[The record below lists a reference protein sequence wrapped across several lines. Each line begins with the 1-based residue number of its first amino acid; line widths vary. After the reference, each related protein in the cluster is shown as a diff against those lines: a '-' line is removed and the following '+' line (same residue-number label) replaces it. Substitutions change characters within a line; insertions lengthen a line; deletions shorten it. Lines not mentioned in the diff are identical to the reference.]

1 MKLKFWILL
10 VSAIIFGLLI
20 AWVDTRPTWDD
31 TGITAATIIIV
42 TAILGAVMTKRVW
55 IWALAVGIWI
65 PVFNI
70 VLNNNYGSILALI
83 VAFIGSHAGVFI
95 RKIINYQSR

>member
-1 MKLKFWILL
+1 MKFWILL
-10 VSAIIFGLLI
+10 ILSAILGSLI
-20 AWVDTRPTWDD
+20 AWIDTRPTWDD

-42 TAILGAVMTKRVW
+42 TAILGAVMPRRAW

-70 VLNNNYGSILALI
+70 VSNNNYGSILALI
-83 VAFIGSHAGVFI
+83 VAFIGSYAGVFI
-95 RKIINYQSR
+95 RKIINSQR

>member
-1 MKLKFWILL
+1 MKFWILL
-10 VSAIIFGLLI
+10 ILSAILGSLI
-20 AWVDTRPTWDD
+20 AWIDTRPTWDD

-42 TAILGAVMTKRVW
+42 TVILGTVMPRRAW

-70 VLNNNYGSILALI
+70 ILNNNYGSLLALI
-83 VAFIGSHAGVFI
+83 AAFIGSYAGVFI
-95 RKIINYQSR
+95 RKIINSQR